1 MNRDTIK
8 DQIDALADSIQAVKA
23 TGPSIQESIAKGK
36 DRVQAKA
43 LASSLTGKDLT
54 IASLKRIGKYAVNNP
69 GEVLLGGVAIAMFDI
84 EDIS

>member
-1 MNRDTIK
+1 MNRDTLK
-8 DQIDALADSIQAVKA
+8 DQIDALADSITAVKDKA
-23 TGPSIQESIAKGK
+23 PAI
-36 DRVQAKA
+36 QAKA
-43 LASSLTGKDLT
+43 LASSLSGKDLT